1 MTNTSLGRLGLTAA
15 DLSLGLCPQAVA
27 HLERCA
33 AAGNVE
39 GPTGRGAGQVH
50 CHSESSADGAER
62 AAGRPAAFLWAPRPA
77 MPQLMP

>member
-15 DLSLGLCPQAVA
+15 DLSMGLCPQAVA

-50 CHSESSADGAER
+50 CHSGSSADGA
-62 AAGRPAAFLWAPRPA
+62 ALALASAGALV
-77 MPQLMP
+77 

>member
-1 MTNTSLGRLGLTAA
+1 MAHLTNTRLREAGFTAA
-15 DLSLGLCPQAVA
+15 DCALGLCPQAVA

-50 CHSESSADGAER
+50 CRRESDVDGA
-62 AAGRPAAFLWAPRPA
+62 ALALASAGALV
-77 MPQLMP
+77 